1 LIKAQKNK
9 VDLTNELLP
18 SEFYL
23 SQNYPNPFKDKTTI
37 KYCLPEIS
45 KVKLTLFNSPGEKVK
60 ELFSKVQKAGTY
72 ETTFHSKD
80 LSAGVYYYEIRAV
93 DPKVTSR
100 QLFIETKKMVL
111 LKQ

>member
-1 LIKAQKNK
+1 MSEKQKNNAA
-9 VDLTNELLP
+9 LIGELVP

-45 KVKLTLFNSPGEKVK
+45 KVKLTLFNSKSEKVK

-72 ETTFHSKD
+72 ETTFHSEG
-80 LSAGVYYYEIRAV
+80 LPAGVYYYEIRTV